1 MATTALTASAT
12 SARAASQ
19 RSMRSGG
26 CHESQAK
33 NVDSYIAAAPEAA
46 RPILRQL
53 RRIITTAVPEA
64 AETISY
70 GMPFYRY
77 HGRLAYFAAHKD
89 HVGLYAL
96 GPVSQYPSEL
106 KALTAGQ
113 GTLRFRLGQPLP
125 AALIRDLVT
134 ARASHNRAT
143 GRRSTAAAR

>member
-1 MATTALTASAT
+1 MTQSK
-12 SARAASQ
+12 
-19 RSMRSGG
+19 
-26 CHESQAK
+26 AK

-64 AETISY
+64 EETISS

-96 GPVSQYPSEL
+96 SPVSQYPSEL
-106 KALTAGQ
+106 
-113 GTLRFRLGQPLP
+113 RP
-125 AALIRDLVT
+125 
-134 ARASHNRAT
+134 
-143 GRRSTAAAR
+143 